1 MKMNSDELKQRIDLL
16 KGDPNS
22 MKNQSIQFITSQQ
35 YRLIMDTD
43 NWETVDHSEVD
54 DERIVELK
62 YGFKKRNELLQYIYK
77 KLK

>member
-35 YRLIMDTD
+35 YRLMMDTE
-43 NWETVDHSEVD
+43 NWETVNQSEVD
-54 DERIVELK
+54 DEKIIELK
-62 YGFKKRNELLQYIYK
+62 YSFKKRNELLNYIYK

>member
-1 MKMNSDELKQRIDLL
+1 MNSDELKQRIDLL

-35 YRLIMDTD
+35 YRLMMDTE
-43 NWETVDHSEVD
+43 NWETVNQSEVD
-54 DERIVELK
+54 DEKIIELK
-62 YGFKKRNELLQYIYK
+62 YSFKKRNELLNYIYK